1 MAFRL
6 FECLAL
12 ILYHKPPATLGDEK
26 IAQFIKVLYNIYMGS
41 YKVPQDVEAEDK
53 LLGPFSFRQ
62 FLFLLVAAGLCAAAF
77 GLYRVGGIVA
87 LFAIVPIPPAFV
99 LVILALPLRKEQT
112 MTQYLS
118 SVLKFHLNPKVRVWQ
133 ADGIQHD
140 IAIEAPRTTDER
152 SRVRNIGRGE
162 ASKRLSFLANIVDS
176 EGRAV
181 KESNLSDN
189 ILMESETAPDMFDNY
204 SFALDFDKSVQRGNI
219 SNVDTETNG
228 GSMTTNN
235 ISGGGNATPGQ

>member
-1 MAFRL
+1 
-6 FECLAL
+6 
-12 ILYHKPPATLGDEK
+12 
-26 IAQFIKVLYNIYMGS
+26 MGS

-62 FLFLLVAAGLCAAAF
+62 FIYLLIAAGLLAAAF
-77 GLYRVGGIVA
+77 GLYRIGGIVA
-87 LFAIVPIPPAFV
+87 LFAIVPIPPALV

-112 MTQYLS
+112 MTQYLTA
-118 SVLKFHLNPKVRVWQ
+118 VLKYHLNPKTRVWQ

-140 IAIEAPRTTDER
+140 IKIEAPKVVDAK
-152 SRVRNIGRGE
+152 SRVRNIERGE
-162 ASKRLSFLANIVDS
+162 ANKRLSFLANIVDS

-204 SFALDFDKSVQRGNI
+204 SFALDFDKTVQRGNI
-219 SNVDTETNG
+219 NLNAENDG
-228 GSMTTNN
+228 GIMTASTANNN
-235 ISGGGNATPGQ
+235 IGGNNATIQQ